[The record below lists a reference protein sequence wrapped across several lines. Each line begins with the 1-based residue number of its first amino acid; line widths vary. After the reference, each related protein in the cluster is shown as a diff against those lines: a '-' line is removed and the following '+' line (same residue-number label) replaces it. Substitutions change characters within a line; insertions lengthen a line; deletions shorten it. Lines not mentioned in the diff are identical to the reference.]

1 MNKEL
6 LRLWIMDKLTRLQ
19 NRIYISSMD
28 EEQNI
33 YGQIMVLQE
42 LVKDFNIK
50 PVEDEEIE
58 FHNQI

>member
-19 NRIYISSMD
+19 NRIHTSSFND
-28 EEQNI
+28 EQNI
-33 YGQIMVLQE
+33 YGQITVLQE
-42 LVKDFNIK
+42 LVEDFNLK

-58 FHNQI
+58 FHNQF